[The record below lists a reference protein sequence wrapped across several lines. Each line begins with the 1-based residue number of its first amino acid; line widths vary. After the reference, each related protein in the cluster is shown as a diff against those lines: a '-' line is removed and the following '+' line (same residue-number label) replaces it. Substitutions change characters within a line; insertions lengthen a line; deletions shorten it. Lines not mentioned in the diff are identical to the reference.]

1 LNQRLEDILNES
13 ENIEIKYTYRHEINK
28 IKEEIQSIEEEQ
40 AKLDKEVCKFMD
52 YASETIKNMGSDL
65 ESIIMKTN
73 MIENNNKKSLKEIQI
88 KQEKENK
95 EIKENIEKLT

>member
-1 LNQRLEDILNES
+1 MNQRLEDILNES

-52 YASETIKNMGSDL
+52 DASE
-65 ESIIMKTN
+65 SINMKTN
-73 MIENNNKKSLKEIQI
+73 MIENNNKKSLKEIQT